1 MSVGLSFPTFMCG
14 FFFFFYVKLLRL
26 HAGLAGE
33 IVFFYILQEKTL
45 LGNNPVGGH

>member
-1 MSVGLSFPTFMCG
+1 MLAYLFLLLCVF

-33 IVFFYILQEKTL
+33 IVFFYILQEKML